1 DSPLAQLYL
10 QAIMAGILHAV
21 VDDAGQLIRGRTRT
35 FDHAPADRPSDDPVL
50 LQTIGRLSAAA
61 YTARAAV
68 LTAAD
73 DIDRAYESV
82 RNQAPDARLFAEAS
96 LSAARVKVHVDET
109 ALAASASIFEVGGAS
124 SASRSKNLD
133 RHWRN
138 IRTLTLHNPTSYKA
152 VAIGNL
158 EVNGEPL
165 PANGYF

>member
-1 DSPLAQLYL
+1 
-10 QAIMAGILHAV
+10 M
-21 VDDAGQLIRGRTRT
+21 
-35 FDHAPADRPSDDPVL
+35 L

-96 LSAARVKVHVDET
+96 LSAARVKVHVDEA
-109 ALAASASIFEVGGAS
+109 ALSAAASIFEVGGAS

-158 EVNGEPL
+158 EANGEPL